1 MIFFQNKT
9 NPISKIWF
17 FLKTKLIWIF
27 IFDFFQN
34 KIDLYFQIW
43 FFFQN
48 KTDLYFQIWIFF
60 KKKKLIWILKSN
72 FFQNKTYLYFQ
83 IWFFS
88 RINWSV
94 FSNLIFLNPKLICIF
109 IKYRSENSS
118 FDTKLQILKFKRKEL
133 NVRLE
138 SLYI

>member
-9 NPISKIWF
+9 NPISQIWF
-17 FLKTKLIWIF
+17 FKKTKLIWIF

-48 KTDLYFQIWIFF
+48 KTDLYFHIWIFF
-60 KKKKLIWILKSN
+60 KKKKMIWILKSN

-88 RINWSV
+88 KVNWSV
-94 FSNLIFLNPKLICIF
+94 FSYLIFLNQKLICIF

-133 NVRLE
+133 KVRLE